1 MKYWNEL
8 VIWNNKYKQTFA
20 YIFYFLILVFS
31 YCYIVYSPLV
41 RYIYTQLKFGY
52 GVLDMVSDD
61 KIYLF

>member
-1 MKYWNEL
+1 M
-8 VIWNNKYKQTFA
+8 
-20 YIFYFLILVFS
+20 FYFLILVFS
-31 YCYIVYSPLV
+31 FCYIVYSPLV